1 MKIKK
6 PNIKKSRGI
15 LRDSAPYCVAILF
28 YLLIKHL
35 YVLGNVI
42 TAIVSVI
49 LPLILGLIL
58 AYVID
63 PPVRSLERRMK
74 AKGRKHARG
83 KAITI
88 VVLIIVFSLLLLA
101 AAVIPQFTTSPTR

>member
-28 YLLIKHL
+28 YLLVKHL

-42 TAIVSVI
+42 TAIVSVM
-49 LPLILGLIL
+49 
-58 AYVID
+58 
-63 PPVRSLERRMK
+63 S
-74 AKGRKHARG
+74 
-83 KAITI
+83 
-88 VVLIIVFSLLLLA
+88 
-101 AAVIPQFTTSPTR
+101 